1 MKDTASW
8 ITFGKDRY
16 HQHTEMQNWC
26 SSHFGPGNWISER
39 IVKDWE
45 GMQVTWTIHSMFG
58 NTTFCFKDP
67 RHLMHFILRW
77 S

>member
-26 SSHFGPGNWISER
+26 TSKFGPGNWISER
-39 IVKDWE
+39 TVKDWE
-45 GMQVTWTIHSMFG
+45 GMQVNWTIHSMFG

-67 RHLMHFILRW
+67 KDLMHFIFRW

>member
-1 MKDTASW
+1 MTEHWVS
-8 ITFGKDRY
+8 FGKDRY

-67 RHLMHFILRW
+67 KDLMHFIFRW
-77 S
+77 L